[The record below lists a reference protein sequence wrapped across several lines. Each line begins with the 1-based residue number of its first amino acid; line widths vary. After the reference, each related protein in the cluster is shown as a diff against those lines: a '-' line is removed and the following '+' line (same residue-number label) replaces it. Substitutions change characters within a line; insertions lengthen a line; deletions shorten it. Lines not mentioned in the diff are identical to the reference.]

1 MHFGPENRLATAKI
15 RQYYAATKQ
24 FSASEIHR
32 RSSDGRFLE
41 VSLNSERFQMI
52 LLGNNAWSLET
63 FPFILYYSDEFVKN
77 GLLNCG
83 WFYDIISRKGISENL
98 PFGDC
103 LRF

>member
-1 MHFGPENRLATAKI
+1 MRFGPENRLATAKI
-15 RQYYAATKQ
+15 RQYHAATKQ
-24 FSASEIHR
+24 FSASETHR
-32 RSSDGRFLE
+32 RSLDGRFLE

-63 FPFILYYSDEFVKN
+63 FPFILYYSGEFVKN

>member
-1 MHFGPENRLATAKI
+1 
-15 RQYYAATKQ
+15 
-24 FSASEIHR
+24 
-32 RSSDGRFLE
+32 
-41 VSLNSERFQMI
+41 MI